1 MANYKILRI
10 NISNF
15 KLVTQSNPLE
25 IDFKG
30 KAATI
35 LNGPNGYGKTTVFD
49 ALELLITGS
58 LAHFRD
64 NLPNTRKESISV
76 LANNPEHDL
85 IITGEFQNDSRR
97 FSIRRN
103 FLATATS
110 PYEQSEI
117 RITEND
123 IVRLI
128 DQNDV
133 YKIFNINKSMFD
145 LGIYISQS
153 NSLEFLQLRYK
164 DRKKKLSDILNDPFD
179 LNKVEYVKK
188 LKDAID
194 EKCKEKLALIDN
206 CITKLQDA
214 IDLTKS
220 NIASDTQNMGQL
232 STEYTKLF
240 SDQDY
245 DFDEKTIDVNKKKY
259 DDLESEL
266 SLIEK
271 FIGSYEDFINTR
283 FNTILDT
290 LNQSFNESF
299 YKALYFKQCIG
310 YKKQQAEL
318 FDNLCKANNVIS
330 QYDKGEFSVDVEVFK
345 LAGIPDNRI
354 EVAMQLI
361 EEMRV
366 CTSQLDG
373 GGKALA
379 ALIERRNQFIH
390 SYNISLETGILDKG
404 KCPLCGNENEMLDD
418 LILQTET
425 YLNGSSKF
433 FKDKV
438 AANKNNLVELYK
450 KSIVP
455 QLKDYIVNEN
465 ELWTIGKLLK
475 EYEKIDTTRLE
486 EALTKLNLAFPTIS
500 VDEFN
505 FEQIQKFDE
514 IYADFNEHN
523 GNLIKPV
530 KSDVPKDLYEQF
542 RSISTKYYLGMEPK
556 HTVNDI
562 QNKKKYISDFYTH
575 ENLLATQRNSDL
587 LSEYISL
594 KNNVSE
600 KSEKLKKE
608 ISNLYSIYIDAQKE
622 QQGSIAKAIQIPLFI
637 YSGKILQN
645 YPMGVGIN
653 VQVKESQIVFNS
665 GISDQDIFNLL
676 SAGQLNGL
684 VISILLS
691 VKSVYAK
698 DKSIGFLLI
707 DDPLQSIDDISAI
720 SLIDLLLT
728 QFGNEQVILSTHE
741 EDKTHL
747 INSKYHAWGKS
758 INTCNLHQIYLK
770 G

>member
-10 NISNF
+10 DISNF

-64 NLPNTRKESISV
+64 SLPNTKKESFSV
-76 LANNPEHDL
+76 LANNKEHDL
-85 IITGEFQNDSRR
+85 IITGEFQNDCDR
-97 FSIRRN
+97 FSIKRN
-103 FLATATS
+103 FLAKAKE

-123 IVRLI
+123 VIRLI
-128 DQNDV
+128 DQNEI

-164 DRKKKLSDILNDPFD
+164 DRKKKLSDILNDPYD
-179 LNKVEYVKK
+179 LSKVEYVKK

-194 EKCKEKLALIDN
+194 EKCKEKLAPIDICIKELEGAINLI
-206 CITKLQDA
+206 
-214 IDLTKS
+214 KS
-220 NIASDTQNMGQL
+220 NLASDTQNMGKL
-232 STEYTKLF
+232 STEYTRLF
-240 SDQDY
+240 SDQDF
-245 DFDEKTIDVNKKKY
+245 DFDKKTIDVNKKKY
-259 DDLESEL
+259 GDLESEL

-271 FIGSYEDFINTR
+271 FIDSYEDFINTR
-283 FNTILDT
+283 YNNILNTLK
-290 LNQSFNESF
+290 QSFNENF
-299 YKALYFKQCIG
+299 YKALYFKQCIE
-310 YKKQQAEL
+310 YKKQREEL
-318 FDNLCKANNVIS
+318 FENVCKANNVIL
-330 QYDKGEFSVDVEVFK
+330 QYDRGEFLVDEKVFK
-345 LAGIPDNRI
+345 LADISNDI
-354 EVAMQLI
+354 VKVAMQLI
-361 EEMRV
+361 DEMRV

-379 ALIERRNQFIH
+379 TLLERRSQFIH
-390 SYNISLETGILDKG
+390 SYNITLETGVLDKG
-404 KCPLCGNENEMLDD
+404 ICPLCGKESEILDD
-418 LILQTET
+418 LVSQTEA

-438 AANKNNLVELYK
+438 AANKDNLVALYK
-450 KSIVP
+450 KSIIP
-455 QLKDYIVNEN
+455 QLKNYIVNEN
-465 ELWTIGKLLK
+465 KLWTIGKLLR
-475 EYEKIDTTRLE
+475 EYEKIDTTRLK
-486 EALTKLNLAFPTIS
+486 EALTKLNLDFPTIS
-500 VDEFN
+500 VGEFDSD
-505 FEQIQKFDE
+505 QIQKFGG
-514 IYADFNEHN
+514 IYAEFDEHT

-530 KSDVPKDLYEQF
+530 KSAVAKDLYEQF
-542 RSISTKYYLGMEPK
+542 KSISAKYYLGVAPK
-556 HTVNDI
+556 HTVDDI
-562 QNKKKYISDFYTH
+562 RNKKKYISDFYTH
-575 ENLLATQRNSDL
+575 ENLLDVQRKSDFL
-587 LSEYISL
+587 NECITL
-594 KNNVSE
+594 KSNICE
-600 KSEKLKKE
+600 KSNKLVKE
-608 ISNLYSIYIDAQKE
+608 ISNLYTIYGDAQKE

-653 VQVKESQIVFNS
+653 IQVKESQIVFNS
-665 GISDQDIFNLL
+665 GMSDQDIFNLL

-684 VISILLS
+684 VLSILLS

-707 DDPLQSIDDISAI
+707 DDPMQSIDDISAI

-728 QFGNEQVILSTHE
+728 QFGDEQVILSTHE

-747 INSKYHAWGKS
+747 INSKYYVWGKS
-758 INTCNLHQIYLK
+758 INTCNLHHIYLK